1 MKNIMIV
8 LLFLIAAGKVNV
20 VIGQNI
26 VTYTK
31 ESSYTPAKVGNFTN
45 RNSQVGVDER
55 NVQSF
60 KIPYEKTTHI
70 ISPEPILYVDIS
82 SPYVFGDLP
91 EKNIFRLKPNINSG
105 DPLHS
110 INPDENFTVTIVTET
125 FVMVYK
131 LSFNEKNSL
140 DQHSTAYVLT
150 IDPDKAFQLNSYKKL
165 NHQDFDRLAYRAM
178 SNKRKIF
185 NVHTKENGMEFWL
198 SNVYVIGELML
209 FDLGAKNHTNVQYDI
224 NNVDF
229 KLIDK
234 YSVSASVSQEIDI
247 KPIYQFSKDVNSVIE
262 NKWHNYYILR
272 KFTYPSQ
279 KTLEIKMSENQISGR
294 PISVRVDYNQ
304 ILESKNLIN
313 E

>member
-1 MKNIMIV
+1 MKNKIIF
-8 LLFLIAAGKVNV
+8 LLLWIAAGTVHV

-31 ESSYTPAKVGNFTN
+31 ESDYTNTKESNYTN
-45 RNSQVGVDER
+45 RNSQVAVDEK

-82 SPYVFGDLP
+82 SPYVLGDLP
-91 EKNIFRLKPNINSG
+91 EKHIFRLKPNINTAN
-105 DPLHS
+105 PLHS
-110 INPDENFTVTIVTET
+110 INQDENFTVTIVTET
-125 FVMVYK
+125 FVTVYK
-131 LSFNEKNSL
+131 LSFNDKNSL
-140 DQHSTAYVLT
+140 DQSTAYVLT
-150 IDPDKAFQLNSYKKL
+150 IDPVKSIQLNNYNKL
-165 NHQDFDRLAYRAM
+165 SHQDYDRLAYRAM

-185 NVHTKENGMEFWL
+185 NVHTKENGMELWL
-198 SNVYVIGELML
+198 NNIYVIGDLML
-209 FDLGAKNHTNVQYDI
+209 FDLGAKNHTNVQYNI
-224 NNVDF
+224 NDVDF
-229 KLIDK
+229 KLTDK
-234 YSVSASVSQEIDI
+234 YSVSATVSQEIDI

-262 NKWHNYYILR
+262 NKWHNYYIFR

-294 PISVRVDYNQ
+294 PISIQVDYNQ

-313 E
+313 